1 MSLALAPILDGKY
14 IEVVFPID
22 HPAKPYEWDVGLNK
36 IFTSS
41 KLIKLNAGGHTG
53 PGGGSACV
61 DDAVDA
67 YLLEGK
73 SPKKNLNCEL

>member
-1 MSLALAPILDGKY
+1 LALALAPLLYGKY

-22 HPAKPYEWDVGLNK
+22 HPATPYEWDVGLNK
-36 IFTSS
+36 LFTSS
-41 KLIKLNAGGHTG
+41 KLIKLNADGHTG
-53 PGGGSACV
+53 QGRGSACV

-73 SPKKNLNCEL
+73 SPKKNLNCAL